1 MTDIN
6 RVREELRNLQ
16 VEVKLLERGIRAFD
30 ERFRRIEARDIGGGA
45 HSSRRVCSSPGYLWG
60 TEVGSVTHPTYRRAG
75 RVG

>member
-1 MTDIN
+1 MADIDC
-6 RVREELRNLQ
+6 VREALLRLRI
-16 VEVKLLERGIRAFD
+16 EVNLLERGIRAFD

-45 HSSRRVCSSPGYLWG
+45 QSTKRVCSSPEHLWG